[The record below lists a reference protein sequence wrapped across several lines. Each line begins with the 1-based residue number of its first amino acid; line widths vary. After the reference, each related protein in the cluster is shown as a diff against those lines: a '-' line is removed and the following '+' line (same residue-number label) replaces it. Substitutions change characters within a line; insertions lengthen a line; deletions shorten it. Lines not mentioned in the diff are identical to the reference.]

1 MLLKG
6 FRACACVIVLL
17 AGGCAAQPAV
27 PAAVSLTQGSG
38 LAPRDDIDNL
48 DAAIDAAGEV
58 HVVWR
63 ERSNAYADGPQLER
77 IVYRHGSGTPL
88 RWAPAIV
95 IAQGA
100 RGSQRP
106 RIVVAGDGVH
116 IVSGPTLHHWWLA
129 GAGAPP
135 RDLGD
140 MLAVDG
146 PQASAFDLADS
157 GNGLLVLF
165 AAPEQGGRA
174 TLKAI
179 GWTSAGPQAPVPVAT
194 FQDSRGA
201 RPQLLRQ
208 GDRWFALW
216 ADNALDEYFDPQVAM
231 MAVGLQA
238 SLRTASS
245 DDGGAS
251 WEAGYG
257 PLKSASEI
265 AAISAAQVAGAPV
278 AFIASDGL
286 YEIHMDGRAWTAPKR
301 IAAHEPGFFVDGRE
315 TSAVATAQCNG
326 RTAVAW
332 VDARNRHSDRRP
344 WNPLGGFPWGDDPDW
359 DDNDLFVA
367 TDLPRSVDAAAAL
380 SPIRLTAGLSMTTGI
395 AIVPRD
401 GTLLVFRSG
410 RARVRKSAYDAGAV
424 PEVTQS
430 TLACD

>member
-1 MLLKG
+1 MPLKG

-27 PAAVSLTQGSG
+27 PAAVSLTRGSG

-48 DAAIDAAGEV
+48 DVAIDAAGDV

-63 ERSNAYADGPQLER
+63 ERSNAHADGPKRER
-77 IVYRHGSGTPL
+77 IVYRRGSGTPL

-95 IAQGA
+95 VAQGA

-116 IVSGPTLHHWWLA
+116 IVSGPRLHHWSLA

-146 PQASAFDLADS
+146 PQAGTFDLVDS

-165 AAPEQGGRA
+165 AVPGQGGHAALEAMR
-174 TLKAI
+174 
-179 GWTSAGPQAPVPVAT
+179 WTAAGPQAPVPVAT
-194 FQDSRGA
+194 FQDSSSA
-201 RPQLLRQ
+201 RPQLLGQ
-208 GDRWFALW
+208 GDRWIALW
-216 ADNALDEYFDPQVAM
+216 ANNALVEFRDPRDHM
-231 MAVGLQA
+231 MAIGLQA
-238 SLRTASS
+238 DLRMASTP
-245 DDGGAS
+245 DGGAT
-251 WEAGYG
+251 WDTRYA

-265 AAISAAQVAGAPV
+265 AAISATGAAGSPTVFVASG
-278 AFIASDGL
+278 GL
-286 YEIHMDGRAWTAPKR
+286 YEGHLDGRAWTAPMW

-315 TSAVATAQCNG
+315 TSAVATVQCDG

-344 WNPLGGFPWGDDPDW
+344 WNPLGGFPWGDDPEW
-359 DDNDLFVA
+359 DDNDLFLA
-367 TDLPRSVDAAAAL
+367 RDLPQSASAAAAL
-380 SPIRLTAGLSMTTGI
+380 SPLRLTADLSMTTGI
-395 AIVPRD
+395 AMVARD
-401 GTLLVFRSG
+401 GQLLVFRSG
-410 RARVRKSAYDAGAV
+410 RARVHKAPDDADAP

-430 TLACD
+430 SIRCR